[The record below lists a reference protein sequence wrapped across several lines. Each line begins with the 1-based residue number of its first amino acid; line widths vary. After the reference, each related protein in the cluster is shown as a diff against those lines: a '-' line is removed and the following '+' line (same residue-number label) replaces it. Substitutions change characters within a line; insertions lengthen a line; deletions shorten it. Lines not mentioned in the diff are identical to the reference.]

1 MKPKV
6 CVISG
11 SRAEYGLLRN
21 VLFPLKKSKLINL
34 QFIVTGSH
42 LSSKH
47 GKTIDEIKEDAI
59 KIDEKID
66 ILTEDDSSIG
76 IADSISKAIEIT
88 SRALT
93 KLNPDMILVLGDR
106 YEIFAVSTAAM
117 ILNIPISHIHG
128 GEITEAAIDEA
139 IRHSLTKMSYFHF
152 VTTEVYKKRV
162 IQLGEDPKRV
172 FFVGGLGID
181 SIENTSLLTR
191 KQLEK
196 KFNVKLNKTFL
207 MITYHSVTLEREN
220 NLKTVKEMLEA
231 LDHFKDSSLIFT
243 APNADPDG
251 GNITKAIKSFIGKNS
266 NAHFFTSLG
275 QNGYLSFLKEADCV
289 VGNSSSGILEAPYC
303 GVGSVNIG
311 DRQKGRLKP
320 KSVVD
325 VSNDASSIR
334 DGIKTVLSENFKYS
348 IQNQHN
354 PFGDGNAGTKIV
366 AILEQ
371 ELNKPNKKFL
381 KKAFFDLTPQSI
393 MANGFW
399 YK

>member
-1 MKPKV
+1 MKPKL

-11 SRAEYGLLRN
+11 SRAEYGLMRN

-34 QFIVTGSH
+34 QFIITGSH

-47 GKTIDEIKEDAI
+47 GKTIGEIESDSI
-59 KIDEKID
+59 KIDKKIE
-66 ILTEDDSSIG
+66 ILSDDDSSIG
-76 IADSISKAIEIT
+76 IADSISKSIEIT

-207 MITYHSVTLEREN
+207 
-220 NLKTVKEMLEA
+220 
-231 LDHFKDSSLIFT
+231 
-243 APNADPDG
+243 
-251 GNITKAIKSFIGKNS
+251 
-266 NAHFFTSLG
+266 
-275 QNGYLSFLKEADCV
+275 
-289 VGNSSSGILEAPYC
+289 
-303 GVGSVNIG
+303 
-311 DRQKGRLKP
+311 
-320 KSVVD
+320 
-325 VSNDASSIR
+325 
-334 DGIKTVLSENFKYS
+334 
-348 IQNQHN
+348 
-354 PFGDGNAGTKIV
+354 
-366 AILEQ
+366 
-371 ELNKPNKKFL
+371 
-381 KKAFFDLTPQSI
+381 
-393 MANGFW
+393 
-399 YK
+399 